1 MEWIMLKLVEP
12 LLSQVRGLNF
22 ANEEFMNADKINAVS
37 EQYADEILTEEFG
50 MGLHKNWII

>member
-1 MEWIMLKLVEP
+1 MLKLVEP